1 MGFLKSF
8 KMEYTV
14 FLHTRYFRAISLML
28 IWPCIDSLYIN
39 DFSQN
44 ESLCRLFLLDKV
56 SIGSSITF
64 LKPEGDLWLSLLE
77 LFSPQS
83 TSNPSSFLWRS
94 SNNIVGQSSPKTSV
108 LIKFWISYKLNLC
121 VSCLMSIVSIH
132 CPEPRR
138 SWNGGCSTISHSIS
152 LNPLRLDSGSHGVS

>member
-1 MGFLKSF
+1 
-8 KMEYTV
+8 MEYTV

-28 IWPCIDSLYIN
+28 IWPYIDSLYRN

-44 ESLCRLFLLDKV
+44 ESLCLFSSLIKSVSVLRLHFWNQCR
-56 SIGSSITF
+56 
-64 LKPEGDLWLSLLE
+64 DLWLSLLE
-77 LFSPQS
+77 LFSSQS

-94 SNNIVGQSSPKTSV
+94 SNNIVSQSSPKTSV
-108 LIKFWISYKLNLC
+108 LIKFWISYELSLC

-132 CPEPRR
+132 WPEPRR

-152 LNPLRLDSGSHGVS
+152 LISRRLDSGSHGIS